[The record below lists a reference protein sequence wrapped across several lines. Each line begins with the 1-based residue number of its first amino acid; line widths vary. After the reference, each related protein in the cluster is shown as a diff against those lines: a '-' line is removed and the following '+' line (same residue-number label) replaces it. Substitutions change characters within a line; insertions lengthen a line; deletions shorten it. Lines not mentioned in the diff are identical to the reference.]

1 MDRGARVKSREMELS
16 ADDDRRKEA
25 PRMVASLM
33 VIFLVT
39 SDIRTVTGLDFMTH
53 VEERLMAA
61 VDTDTEVQR
70 ETIREME
77 EVFAYGEKSSFR

>member
-16 ADDDRRKEA
+16 ADDDRRKQA

-33 VIFLVT
+33 VIFLIT
-39 SDIRTVTGLDFMTH
+39 ADIRTVTGLDFMTH

>member
-16 ADDDRRKEA
+16 TDDDRRKEA

-33 VIFLVT
+33 VIFLIT
-39 SDIRTVTGLDFMTH
+39 ADIRTVTGLDFMTH

>member
-1 MDRGARVKSREMELS
+1 MEL
-16 ADDDRRKEA
+16 ADDDTVKEA
-25 PRMVASLM
+25 SRMFARLL

-39 SDIRTVTGLDFMTH
+39 ADIRTVTSLDFMTH

-70 ETIREME
+70 DAIREME

>member
-16 ADDDRRKEA
+16 TDDDRRKQA

-33 VIFLVT
+33 VIFLIT
-39 SDIRTVTGLDFMTH
+39 ADIRTVNGLDFMTH

>member
-16 ADDDRRKEA
+16 ADDDRRKQA

-33 VIFLVT
+33 VIFLIT
-39 SDIRTVTGLDFMTH
+39 ADIRTVTGLDFMTH
-53 VEERLMAA
+53 VEEKLMAA

>member
-1 MDRGARVKSREMELS
+1 MELT
-16 ADDDRRKEA
+16 DDDTVKEA
-25 PRMVASLM
+25 SRMLTRLL

-39 SDIRTVTGLDFMTH
+39 ADIRTVTSLDFMTH

-70 ETIREME
+70 DTIREME

>member
-1 MDRGARVKSREMELS
+1 MEL
-16 ADDDRRKEA
+16 ADDDTVKEA
-25 PRMVASLM
+25 SRMLARLL

-39 SDIRTVTGLDFMTH
+39 ADIRTVTSLDFMTH

-70 ETIREME
+70 DAIREME

>member
-16 ADDDRRKEA
+16 TDNDRRKQA
-25 PRMVASLM
+25 PRIMASLM
-33 VIFLVT
+33 VIFLIT
-39 SDIRTVTGLDFMTH
+39 ADIRTVTGLDFMTH

>member
-33 VIFLVT
+33 VIFLST
-39 SDIRTVTGLDFMTH
+39 ADIRTVSGLDFMTH
-53 VEERLMAA
+53 VEEKLMAA